1 VALEQKGIHTVTVVW
16 DTFEKAARGTA
27 RIKGMPGA
35 KFVVTPRQ
43 GSRRG
48 RRDRAA
54 VAGLVNAAHLLPN
67 LPEGC
72 PE

>member
-35 KFVVTPRQ
+35 KFVVTP
-43 GSRRG
+43 SRKAAETDEDQRAKARG
-48 RRDRAA
+48 A
-54 VAGLVNAAHLLPN
+54 VAEIVKQLLAS
-67 LPEGC
+67 
-72 PE
+72 